1 MTRVRGI
8 RGAVT
13 VDADTEE
20 AVIAAATG
28 LLREI
33 LRRNEVDAEDVVS
46 VVFTST
52 EDLRSAFP
60 AAAARAIGLDR
71 VPVLSARE
79 PAVEGALPRAVRIL
93 LHAYTERSQ
102 REVEHVYLGDAAAL
116 REDLA

>member
-13 VDADTEE
+13 VDADAEE
-20 AVIAAATG
+20 PVLAAAG
-28 LLREI
+28 RLLRAMLE
-33 LRRNEVDAEDVVS
+33 RNGVGPEDVIS
-46 VVFTST
+46 IVFTAT
-52 EDLRSAFP
+52 PDLRSTFP

-79 PAVEGALPRAVRIL
+79 LDVEGAMPRVLRVL

-102 REVEHVYLGDAAAL
+102 DDVVHVYLGEAASL

>member
-1 MTRVRGI
+1 MMRVRGI

-20 AVIAAATG
+20 AVLAATSS
-28 LLREI
+28 LLREM
-33 LRRNEVDAEDVVS
+33 LELNEVDPEDVVS
-46 VVFTST
+46 IVFTAT
-52 EDLRSAFP
+52 GDLRSAFP

-79 PAVEGALPRAVRIL
+79 LDVEGALPMAVRVL

-102 REVEHVYLGDAAAL
+102 GDVTHVYLGDASPL